1 MPIRIF
7 TIPYNPQTIG
17 FADEELQKFLLNK
30 NVKSLHPQ
38 FFQLDGMALWTV
50 FVEYEV
56 VVSRVPAESDGLN
69 APERLLYQR
78 LREWRKETAEK
89 EGVPVFIIANNKQ
102 LMELIKQSPTT
113 LEALRNVHGFGKKK
127 VEAYGAALT
136 GLIKAFNKKE
146 PLHGPKPSRERN
158 EQEAANADA

>member
-17 FADEELQKFLLNK
+17 FPDEELQKFLLNK

-38 FFQLDGMALWTV
+38 FFQLDGMAFWSV
-50 FVEYEV
+50 FVEYEI
-56 VVSRVPAESDGLN
+56 VVSRMPAESDGLK
-69 APERLLYQR
+69 ASERLLYQR

-102 LMELIKQSPTT
+102 LMELVKQSPTT
-113 LEALRNVHGFGKKK
+113 LEALRGIHGFGKKK
-127 VEAYGAALT
+127 VESYRAAVT
-136 GLIKAFNKKE
+136 GIIRAFQEKR
-146 PLHGPKPSRERN
+146 PLHGPQSAQDKPSK
-158 EQEAANADA
+158 EAEKPDA